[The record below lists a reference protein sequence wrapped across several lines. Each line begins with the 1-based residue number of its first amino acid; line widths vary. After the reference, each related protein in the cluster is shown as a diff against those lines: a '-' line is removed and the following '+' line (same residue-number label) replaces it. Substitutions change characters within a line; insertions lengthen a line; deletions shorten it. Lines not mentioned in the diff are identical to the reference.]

1 MYLNQVSTPSF
12 LPLSLRL
19 MAYSR
24 AHVQDGLTQGKHN
37 LPLHGHVIQFRKYER
52 GLKNLEGCGCS
63 QEVISKWYT
72 TIDEYRNNLFLYQ
85 NPTKILQNQTKI
97 EQKKNYIGKNKF
109 IDPANKW
116 TWAFNLG
123 RRRVRLE
130 SRQVGLGF
138 AVNLFVSSSSIWS
151 SVRHRFDLALGS
163 LIWAFGSLV
172 RDRERE
178 KRLGWA

>member
-1 MYLNQVSTPSF
+1 
-12 LPLSLRL
+12 

-52 GLKNLEGCGCS
+52 GLKNPEGCGHS
-63 QEVISKWYT
+63 QKVILKWYT
-72 TIDEYRNNLFLYQ
+72 SIDGYRNNLFLYQ
-85 NPTKILQNQTKI
+85 NPTKILLNQTKI
-97 EQKKNYIGKNKF
+97 EQKKNNIGKNKF

-123 RRRVRLE
+123 RHGVRLE

-151 SVRHRFDLALGS
+151 SVCHRFDLALGS
-163 LIWAFGSLV
+163 LIWAFGSSV

-178 KRLGWA
+178 RND